1 MTNAERN
8 RKILHAIDQAT
19 TKAVSSRQ
27 AARQMLIAEGIYTA
41 KGQLRAE
48 FGGTGRKAKPAA

>member
-8 RKILHAIDQAT
+8 RKILDAISRKTAQAT
-19 TKAVSSRQ
+19 SSRQ
-27 AARQMLIAEGIYTA
+27 AARHTLIAEGIYTT

-48 FGGTGRKAKPAA
+48 FRISEKKTKPAA